1 VNKRPFRQNREQAS
15 ALLISLMAAGII
27 GTTVA
32 GFVVLTQA
40 HDASVFRSQ
49 SWNSVIPGTEAGIEE
64 GMEFINKY
72 AGTGS
77 SATTWTNSAGADGW
91 AALPGN
97 IYYRR
102 RYFGS
107 NYCDIYVTNQSN
119 QPSIQSV
126 GTVRTGSPFVGT
138 GTGDAQRAVVV
149 TTTPIVGP
157 YFGAILTK
165 QQITLRG
172 GVIIDSFNSQDPAY
186 STNGGYDPSKSKD
199 GGDIATILAGATPA
213 ITGSNLSKMFGHVA
227 TGPNSTVSIGT
238 AQWGSKAW
246 VTNTLNNGVQPG
258 WFRSDM
264 NVAVPDAPPAGFSG
278 VTFSKLTTP
287 ITIAGTN
294 YDYYLAPGNYQV
306 SSLAIQGTN
315 AMYVDGAVNLRV
327 TGNFTMGNLAYI
339 YIPPASTLS
348 CWVGGTANLAGGGI
362 INGTGYATNCSFY
375 GETTCNN
382 FTISGDSPFIG
393 TVYAPEAAFRLTGG
407 STSQLFLGAIIANS
421 AWISGGYSFHYDE
434 SLAYC
439 FGGGYYV
446 ASWKELA
453 ADALSP

>member
-1 VNKRPFRQNREQAS
+1 
-15 ALLISLMAAGII
+15 MTAGII
-27 GTTVA
+27 GTSVA
-32 GFVVLTQA
+32 SFLVLTQA
-40 HDASVFRSQ
+40 NEASAYRSQ
-49 SWNSVIPGTEAGIEE
+49 SWNSVIPVTEAGIEE
-64 GMEFINKY
+64 GMEMINKY

-77 SATTWTNSAGADGW
+77 SATTWTNIAGADGW

-107 NYCDIYVTNQSN
+107 NYCDIFITNQNN

-126 GTVRTGSPFVGT
+126 GTVKTGSPFVGT

-172 GVIIDSFNSQDPAY
+172 GVVIDSFNS
-186 STNGGYDPSKSKD
+186 KD
-199 GGDIATILAGATPA
+199 GGDVATLLAGATPA
-213 ITGSNLSKMFGHVA
+213 ITGSNLSRMFGHVA

-238 AQWGSKAW
+238 ARWGSKAW
-246 VTNTLNNGVQPG
+246 VTNTHNNGLQPG
-258 WFRSDM
+258 WFRSDI

-306 SSLAIQGTN
+306 SSLAILGTN
-315 AMYVDGAVNLRV
+315 AMYVDGTVNLRV
-327 TGNFTMGNLAYI
+327 TGNFTMGSTAYI

-362 INGTGYATNCSFY
+362 FNGTGYATNCSFY
-375 GETTCNN
+375 GETTCTN

-407 STSQLFLGAIIANS
+407 STSQLFLGAVIANS

-446 ASWKELA
+446 ASWNELPT
-453 ADALSP
+453 DALP